1 MLNKSYVNPVSK
13 TLLYTDFDRIYVSYY
28 PRMIRFAR
36 NYVVCDE
43 EAENLV
49 QDVFVLLWEKRE
61 VLTIQ
66 VSLLAYLLTLL
77 KNRCLD
83 YLRHQV
89 VIDDCMQELKY
100 KLTSLEQFNYAFSSE
115 EDIELVITNAINTLP
130 ERCRLIFIKSRI
142 EGKKYREIADE
153 LNLSVNTVENQ
164 IALALKRLKIE
175 LKEYL
180 PFIFFLIIVK

>member
-66 VSLLAYLLTLL
+66 VSLLAYLL
-77 KNRCLD
+77 
-83 YLRHQV
+83 
-89 VIDDCMQELKY
+89 I
-100 KLTSLEQFNYAFSSE
+100 
-115 EDIELVITNAINTLP
+115 
-130 ERCRLIFIKSRI
+130 
-142 EGKKYREIADE
+142 
-153 LNLSVNTVENQ
+153 
-164 IALALKRLKIE
+164 
-175 LKEYL
+175 
-180 PFIFFLIIVK
+180 FLINSRPAYPRHLVVTEDGTPDLLYHLT